1 MEDIGLLLILHGIYR
16 KSFLYQWNLSRPSAY
31 EMVVTM
37 IIICGQLVL
46 PRQPLQITQTN
57 ALRPNSSK
65 GNLTQHGHT
74 RATHFVTLA
83 ARFVLCFCLYLFISL
98 LSLFVVLSL
107 VRCILRP
114 NSKRENYLTR
124 FDNAVYTRFNE
135 GYSLF
140 PISFARFDFYIQ
152 EVVEYINTL

>member
-1 MEDIGLLLILHGIYR
+1 MEFVATVA
-16 KSFLYQWNLSRPSAY
+16 SMSAY

-37 IIICGQLVL
+37 IIICGELVL

-83 ARFVLCFCLYLFISL
+83 ASLFFIFVVIFLSHLYLFL
-98 LSLFVVLSL
+98 LFFPWL
-107 VRCILRP
+107 VAI
-114 NSKRENYLTR
+114 
-124 FDNAVYTRFNE
+124 
-135 GYSLF
+135 
-140 PISFARFDFYIQ
+140 
-152 EVVEYINTL
+152 